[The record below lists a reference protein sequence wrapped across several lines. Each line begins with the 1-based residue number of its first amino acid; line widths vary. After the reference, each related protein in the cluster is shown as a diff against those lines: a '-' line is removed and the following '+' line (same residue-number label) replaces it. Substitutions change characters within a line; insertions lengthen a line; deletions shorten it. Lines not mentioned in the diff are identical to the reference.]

1 MSRVLLLGSGRLSD
15 TLFRDLGQRAE
26 SKAAVE
32 VERLPEWRAPGDG
45 DVVLDARRPSS
56 GRNAAALANDVRQ
69 TLAAGAHWIDL
80 SREREHVLGI
90 SSLDEF
96 AKERGRVALAGA
108 GLFPGLVEP
117 FVRARLQDVK
127 RVNEVLIGLALGAG
141 AAWDAADFADVLAG
155 VDRTIPMSIGGERTQ
170 RQFWGDTRWFE
181 HPSPVGL
188 RKSSNLD
195 APDLGLYL
203 ERPYRAAGVRLS
215 VALSGGLGE
224 RAMRLLLWLHRRG
237 LVADCSRHAARLA
250 SFGGGRAGQ
259 EGAPSSVT
267 IAVRGIDAKSLP
279 LERRISFQTSGALAD
294 LEAIPARLAL
304 RALLAP
310 EGEPLAPGARAAA
323 GVVDEHQLESFARA
337 QGITVRR
344 GDLGGW
350 RA

>member
-1 MSRVLLLGSGRLSD
+1 MSRVLLIGTGRLSD
-15 TLFRDLGQRAE
+15 SLFRDLGKQPE
-26 SKAAVE
+26 LAVE
-32 VERLPEWRAPGDG
+32 RHGDWKMPVDG
-45 DVVLDARRPSS
+45 QVVLDARRPSFARS
-56 GRNAAALANDVRQ
+56 AKEMAADVRR
-69 TLAAGAHWIDL
+69 TLEAGAHWIDL
-80 SREREHVLGI
+80 SRDREHVLGMGP
-90 SSLDEF
+90 LDEL

-117 FVRARLQDVK
+117 FVRARLLDVK
-127 RVNEVLIGLALGAG
+127 RVNEVLIGLSLGSG
-141 AAWDAADFADVLAG
+141 AAWDAADFQDLLVG

-170 RQFWGDTRWFE
+170 REFWGDTRGFE

-188 RKSSNLD
+188 RKSSNAD

-215 VALSGGLGE
+215 VALASAGGD
-224 RAMRLLLWLHRRG
+224 RAMRLLLWLHARG
-237 LVADCSRHAARLA
+237 LVAEPRRHSGRLA
-250 SFGGGRAGQ
+250 SFGGGKAGQ

-267 IAVRGIDAKSLP
+267 ICVRGIDAKSLP
-279 LERRISFQTSGALAD
+279 LERRISFQTSSTLAD

-310 EGEPLAPGARAAA
+310 DGEPLAPGARAAA
-323 GVVDEHQLESFARA
+323 GVVDELALESFARA
-337 QGITVRR
+337 QGVTVRR